1 MREMFNDR
9 KQVYWTMEEKEIDME
24 LMENEMNVRNTLG
37 LLIVV
42 VVVLLSLA

>member
-1 MREMFNDR
+1 
-9 KQVYWTMEEKEIDME
+9 MEEKEIDME